1 MLLEIC
7 ANSYQSAINAEKA
20 GAQRIELCSELAV
33 GGITPSYGL
42 IKQVVEVL
50 SIPVFV
56 LIRPRSGNFTYS
68 EAEFNIIKKDIE
80 ICKKLGVHGIVSG
93 VLNENNTID
102 LQRTQALFE
111 LSKPMS
117 FTFHRA
123 FDCVPNPM
131 EALEQL
137 IALGVQ
143 RILTSGLEP
152 SAEKGLDM
160 LLKLNE
166 KAEKRIIIL
175 AGSGIN
181 AENASK
187 FKDAGLHEIHASAS
201 TVLSTKN
208 NHAYFGNTQQTVSSV
223 ETIENILNKMHS

>member
-7 ANSYQSAINAEKA
+7 ANSYQSAVNAEKA
-20 GAQRIELCSELAV
+20 GAERIELCNELAV

-42 IKQVVEVL
+42 IKRVVETL

-56 LIRPRSGNFTYS
+56 LIRPRSGNFTFS
-68 EAEFNIIKKDIE
+68 DAEFEIMKNDID
-80 ICKKLGVHGIVSG
+80 ICKKIGVQGIVSG
-93 VLNENNTID
+93 VLNDNNTID
-102 LQRTQALFE
+102 LQRTQALVE
-111 LSKPMS
+111 LSKPLA

-137 IALGVQ
+137 IDLDLE

-152 SAEKGLDM
+152 TAEKGLNM
-160 LLKLNE
+160 LMKLNK

-181 AENASK
+181 AENTSK
-187 FKDAGLHEIHASAS
+187 FKTAELQEIHASAS
-201 TVLSTKN
+201 QVITTKN
-208 NHAYFGNTQQTVSSV
+208 NHTYFGNTQQTVSSV
-223 ETIENILNKMHS
+223 EIIKNILHKIHS